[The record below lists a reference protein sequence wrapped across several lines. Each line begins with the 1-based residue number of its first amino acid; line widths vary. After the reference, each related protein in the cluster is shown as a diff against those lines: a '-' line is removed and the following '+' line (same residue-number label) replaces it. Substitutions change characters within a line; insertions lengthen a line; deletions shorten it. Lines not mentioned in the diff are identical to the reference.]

1 MTERLRLKKNADRRL
16 KAGHLW
22 LYSNEIDTQET
33 PLKGVEPG
41 AQAVIEAANGKPMGI
56 AYVNPNSLI
65 CARVVSRDVNVRL
78 DRSLLVHRFNQ
89 ALALR
94 ERLFDKPFYRLVFG
108 EGDLLPGLIVDR
120 FGDVLVV
127 QLNTLG
133 MERLGEEVVAA
144 LDKVLKPRAIVFKND
159 SSGRRQEQLESQVE
173 VVHGE
178 LPEQVL
184 LEENGVR
191 FAAPVVEGQKTGWF
205 YDHRAN
211 RAWLNGLV
219 AGKRVLDLYSYV
231 GGWGVQAAAHGA
243 SEVLC
248 VDRSGEALERVT
260 ENAALNDVGD
270 RVATGEADI
279 FEALASLKADG
290 EQFDV
295 VILDPPAFI
304 KKRKDIPNGERAYAR
319 LNREAMRLLGRDGLL
334 MSASCSM
341 HLAPERLV
349 ECVRGAVRH
358 QDRHGQLIYQG
369 GQGPDHPIHP
379 SIPETSYL
387 KALGVRV
394 FRD

>member
-65 CARVVSRDVNVRL
+65 CARVVSRDVSVRL

-120 FGDVLVV
+120 FDDVLVV

-159 SSGRRQEQLESQVE
+159 SSGRRQEQLESHVE

-191 FAAPVVEGQKTGWF
+191 FAVPVVEGQKTGWF

-219 AGKRVLDLYSYV
+219 SRQAGARS
-231 GGWGVQAAAHGA
+231 VQLRG
-243 SEVLC
+243 
-248 VDRSGEALERVT
+248 R
-260 ENAALNDVGD
+260 
-270 RVATGEADI
+270 
-279 FEALASLKADG
+279 
-290 EQFDV
+290 
-295 VILDPPAFI
+295 
-304 KKRKDIPNGERAYAR
+304 
-319 LNREAMRLLGRDGLL
+319 LGRAGRR
-334 MSASCSM
+334 
-341 HLAPERLV
+341 PRRR
-349 ECVRGAVRH
+349 RGAVRRS
-358 QDRHGQLIYQG
+358 QWRGARTGRRERRAQRGGRPGGDRRGGYLRGAGIAQG
-369 GQGPDHPIHP
+369 
-379 SIPETSYL
+379 
-387 KALGVRV
+387 
-394 FRD
+394 